1 MDILK
6 SKTIIILIVMIL
18 SVAFIGGTN
27 NMTLQDNN
35 VKSQNDTSVNA

>member
-6 SKTIIILIVMIL
+6 SKATIALIVMIL

-27 NMTLQDNN
+27 NVTLSDNTG
-35 VKSQNDTSVNA
+35 VDSEISANA

>member
-6 SKTIIILIVMIL
+6 SKMIFVFIVMIL

-27 NMTLQDNN
+27 NMTLQDNTS
-35 VKSQNDTSVNA
+35 SQDNISANA